1 MVVESERLGRVFVD
15 LCARPSTV
23 EDAVNMLALYSRLNY
38 KIVAFEKSPWLDT
51 TRIEKAADDV
61 GIRVVWRR
69 TLRAS
74 RPREIQRQLKGLERD
89 ELIAVAAETLEA
101 ARFAARNKRVHILTV
116 SPGMER
122 IVDRSTL
129 TLFQQRGWGVV
140 EVHLLPVLVATM
152 EPERRLDYTLRAMF
166 TIFRRAVGYNL
177 PLVIS
182 SCSNSPWL
190 LPHPLHIIGLAA
202 LGDIPEEVSIQWITA
217 NPLNIIS
224 RINMSSGL
232 QSR

>member
-1 MVVESERLGRVFVD
+1 MAVENERLGRVFVD
-15 LCARPSTV
+15 LCARPPTV
-23 EDAVNMLALYSRLNY
+23 EDAINMLALYSRLNY
-38 KIVAFEKSPWLDT
+38 KIVAIEKSPWLDT
-51 TRIEKAADDV
+51 ARIEKAASDAGV
-61 GIRVVWRR
+61 QVIWRR

-74 RPREIQRQLKGLERD
+74 RPREIQRQLRDSERG
-89 ELIAVAAETLEA
+89 EIVAVAAETLEA

-129 TLFQQRGWGVV
+129 ILFQQRGWGVV
-140 EVHLLPVLVATM
+140 EVHLLPVLAATM

-202 LGDIPEEVSIQWITA
+202 LGGIPEEVSIQWVTV
-217 NPLNIIS
+217 NPLSVIS
-224 RINMSSGL
+224 RVNLGSGS
-232 QSR
+232 QAR